1 MVATRLSGIQK
12 DVLSLYRK
20 ILRGAVRKD
29 RSTLA
34 SEKEQSFVS
43 LRFNKSSTTSYAAAE
58 FRKQA
63 ATAKRSN
70 FKQIEY
76 MIRKGE
82 KQLKLM
88 QMPGVKVVG
97 GTS

>member
-1 MVATRLSGIQK
+1 MVARLSGIQR

-20 ILRGAVRKD
+20 ILRGALQKD
-29 RSTLA
+29 RTTLG
-34 SEKEQSFVS
+34 SEKHSFAS
-43 LRFNKSSTTSYAAAE
+43 LRFNKSTTTCYAAAE

-63 ATAKRSN
+63 ASVKRSN
-70 FKQIEY
+70 FKKIEY

-88 QMPGVKVVG
+88 QMPGVKVVS